1 MSSAPATVSS
11 WRTAI
16 RITRERVAAEADTQ
30 DCGSLAAT
38 VTANEVAPGG
48 TEAAGPVRRHYE
60 DGVIVPTCVA
70 IIAALTPAV
79 CSTDLQR
86 RKMLVLFVVTVASA
100 MTGIVSV
107 GLVTPYAPE

>member
-1 MSSAPATVSS
+1 
-11 WRTAI
+11 
-16 RITRERVAAEADTQ
+16 
-30 DCGSLAAT
+30 
-38 VTANEVAPGG
+38 
-48 TEAAGPVRRHYE
+48 VRRHYE